1 VILKVNGE
9 SIAGLTIPDVTKKIK
24 GKVNT
29 PVTLRVRHTT
39 GEEVDLTMNREE
51 IVVPTVKGFKR
62 RPDTEWD
69 WYVSQ
74 DPKIGYIRITQF
86 TPDTVDRVKEALSG
100 KGPWKGMLADG
111 MKGLILDLRFNPG
124 GRLDQAVQLVDLF
137 IEKGVI
143 VSTKGRS
150 RPENVVTATAGG
162 TLPYF
167 PMIVLVNEH
176 SASASEIVA
185 GSLMDNQRALVIGER
200 TYGKGSVQE
209 LIPLE
214 GNQGE
219 LKLTV
224 AYYYLPSGRL
234 VHRKKDA
241 TDWGV
246 QPQIA
251 VPMNEEQE
259 KRVMQELDQ
268 HEHFLP
274 PVPKRNATQPTT
286 ASASQPVSS
295 DVQLQ
300 RAVENMIGMVVLQ
313 GAKLT
318 GPTTPP
324 RNAPQRPAASVQPGS
339 DEINPTSKPAG
350 TPPAPQPTSTPKA
363 PAPAPVPPPSRPADD
378 VKTPFPTSAP
388 MLKPTPTTRPATT
401 APAPAPS
408 LNK

>member
-1 VILKVNGE
+1 
-9 SIAGLTIPDVTKKIK
+9 
-24 GKVNT
+24 
-29 PVTLRVRHTT
+29 
-39 GEEVDLTMNREE
+39 
-51 IVVPTVKGFKR
+51 
-62 RPDTEWD
+62 
-69 WYVSQ
+69 
-74 DPKIGYIRITQF
+74 
-86 TPDTVDRVKEALSG
+86 
-100 KGPWKGMLADG
+100 
-111 MKGLILDLRFNPG
+111 
-124 GRLDQAVQLVDLF
+124 
-137 IEKGVI
+137 
-143 VSTKGRS
+143 
-150 RPENVVTATAGG
+150 
-162 TLPYF
+162 
-167 PMIVLVNEH
+167 
-176 SASASEIVA
+176 
-185 GSLMDNQRALVIGER
+185 
-200 TYGKGSVQE
+200 VQE

-251 VPMNEEQE
+251 VPMSEEQE

-274 PVPKRNATQPTT
+274 PVPKRAATQPAT
-286 ASASQPVSS
+286 ASATQAVSS

-300 RAVENMIGMVVLQ
+300 RAVENMIGMVVLG

-324 RNAPQRPAASVQPGS
+324 RNAPQRPAGAVQPGS
-339 DEINPTSKPAG
+339 DEINPTSKPVG
-350 TPPAPQPTSTPKA
+350 TPQAQPKA
-363 PAPAPVPPPSRPADD
+363 PAPAPVPPPARPADG

-388 MLKPTPTTRPATT
+388 MLKPAPTTRPATT
-401 APAPAPS
+401 APAAPAPAPAPS